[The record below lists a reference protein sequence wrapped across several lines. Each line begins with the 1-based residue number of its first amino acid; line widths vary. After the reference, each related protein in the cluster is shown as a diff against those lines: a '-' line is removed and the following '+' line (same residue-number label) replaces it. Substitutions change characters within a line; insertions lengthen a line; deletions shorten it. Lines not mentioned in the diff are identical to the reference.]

1 MGPKVILYAI
11 AAEHSPLR
19 LFFIDAWVEKTKSFA
34 SKWWGYRKL
43 CYICRLK
50 VTEVALMMFWLLDK

>member
-19 LFFIDAWVEKTKSFA
+19 LFFIDAWVEKTKIF
-34 SKWWGYRKL
+34 
-43 CYICRLK
+43 C
-50 VTEVALMMFWLLDK
+50 E